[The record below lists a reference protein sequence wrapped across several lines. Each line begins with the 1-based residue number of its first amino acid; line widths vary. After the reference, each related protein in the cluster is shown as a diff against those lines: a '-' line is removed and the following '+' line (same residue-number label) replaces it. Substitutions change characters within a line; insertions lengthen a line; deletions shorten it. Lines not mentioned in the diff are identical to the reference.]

1 MRLREGKGPVW
12 GPSGAEAGT
21 GGERVGNPAARGRW
35 GGPLPTL
42 PGPPSS
48 SAPWKREPVEGE
60 PERRERKQ
68 TDSEKSLELR
78 ALGLF
83 GLAEPPPRP
92 LPAVLQTDSSNPHH
106 TGCVHTHAQT
116 HTYTDTVIQA
126 YRHAHTQTCVCV
138 QTHTHTH
145 IHTHTQGTYSHAQMQ
160 GTGGLRTRG
169 CWGRRVS
176 MASSSLTTLLLSPHN
191 THSSAPRSKY
201 SNTSHALSLSYEL
214 LTWINLFKPHSH
226 STRQAL

>member
-1 MRLREGKGPVW
+1 M
-12 GPSGAEAGT
+12 
-21 GGERVGNPAARGRW
+21 
-35 GGPLPTL
+35 PTL

-83 GLAEPPPRP
+83 GLAEPPPGP
-92 LPAVLQTDSSNPHH
+92 LPAVLQTDSNNPRH

-116 HTYTDTVIQA
+116 HIYTDTDIQA
-126 YRHAHTQTCVCV
+126 YRHTHTQTCLCV

-145 IHTHTQGTYSHAQMQ
+145 SHAYIQTQSHTHIHKHTHEAHRPMHRYRAQRSE
-160 GTGGLRTRG
+160 GEGG
-169 CWGRRVS
+169 CWGQRVS
-176 MASSSLTTLLLSPHN
+176 IASSSLTTSLLSPHN
-191 THSSAPRSKY
+191 THSSAPRCNY
-201 SNTSHALSLSYEL
+201 SNTSHVLSLSSKL

-226 STRQAL
+226 STRRAL